1 MTFTDAAEDPIRAE
15 VERWLRAVLVAP
27 VAIPAAVVKTTFRC
41 VLRRARATRERLA
54 QPARVAT
61 SLFALAGRAVPRAAT
76 VPTRDPLI
84 ADAPPPVDLTM
95 PEEAAAS
102 VDATALPIDQY
113 ESLAASQVV
122 ARLTSLTPAELDV
135 VRRFEAGHRARRTVL
150 GKIDQLLARA

>member
-1 MTFTDAAEDPIRAE
+1 MTFTDAAEDPTRAE
-15 VERWLRAVLVAP
+15 VERWLRAVIVAP
-27 VAIPAAVVKTTFRC
+27 VAIPAAIVKTTCRC
-41 VLRRARATRERLA
+41 VIRRARATRERLA

-76 VPTRDPLI
+76 VPALDPLT
-84 ADAPPPVDLTM
+84 AGAPLPVDLTA
-95 PEEAAAS
+95 PEEAAT

-122 ARLTSLTPAELDV
+122 ARLPSLTTGELDV